1 MQIAHLSISAT
12 VLDLLGDQEN
22 STTQGE
28 IILESSF
35 QASIAPLA
43 TTSLL
48 ESTEPTYTSPSGNRA
63 KYYQNDPNPKIEY
76 NLART
81 AKLLRPIRIKPRNQ
95 RRKEP
100 KLTQLER
107 IYRSIYGL
115 YSTLSL
121 EAIKHHYFA
130 PWNRTT
136 PYQVVISKSTKEDE
150 AKAHNTFIESL
161 PLTDTTT
168 IYTDASST
176 KKGKGI
182 GVGVV
187 VYDHS
192 DWEKRI
198 TLRKSYNIGTSQ
210 LVYNGELE
218 GVTQAIEYANSVAK
232 EGKSFIIYSD
242 NQAGI

>member
-1 MQIAHLSISAT
+1 
-12 VLDLLGDQEN
+12 
-22 STTQGE
+22 
-28 IILESSF
+28 
-35 QASIAPLA
+35 
-43 TTSLL
+43 
-48 ESTEPTYTSPSGNRA
+48 
-63 KYYQNDPNPKIEY
+63 
-76 NLART
+76 
-81 AKLLRPIRIKPRNQ
+81 
-95 RRKEP
+95 
-100 KLTQLER
+100 
-107 IYRSIYGL
+107 
-115 YSTLSL
+115 
-121 EAIKHHYFA
+121 
-130 PWNRTT
+130 
-136 PYQVVISKSTKEDE
+136 VVISKSTKEDE

-176 KKGKGI
+176 EKGKGI

-232 EGKSFIIYSD
+232 EGESFIIYSD
-242 NQAGI
+242 NQAGIWRLKTPSDNPGQECQIRAIQAAQSIVDKGATVTLQWVPGHTSVEGNEEADTLAKEGTKIQPQSQKSSFALLGQQIRQLGTNE